1 MKQSMNMGGSI
12 ASKNILEKHGRI
24 KWCFREEGVN
34 AIDNGWRFL
43 SEVDTDDYLQDASN
57 MAVCDW
63 GTLFE
68 IEPAIAPIFNMP
80 VGTDLTLVYE
90 NDTYGWR
97 IFAIGGKVDNYK
109 ENISLEEWFRR
120 VFKKNRKVD

>member
-12 ASKNILEKHGRI
+12 ASKNILEKNGRI
-24 KWCFREEGVN
+24 KWCFREQGVN

-57 MAVCDW
+57 MVVCDW

-90 NDTYGWR
+90 NGR
-97 IFAIGGKVDNYK
+97 KHFIFTETGEKCI
-109 ENISLEEWFRR
+109 F
-120 VFKKNRKVD
+120 

>member
-57 MAVCDW
+57 MVVCDW

-68 IEPAIAPIFNMP
+68 IEPAIAPISNMP

-90 NDTYGWR
+90 NGCKYF
-97 IFAIGGKVDNYK
+97 IFTETGEKCI
-109 ENISLEEWFRR
+109 F
-120 VFKKNRKVD
+120 